1 MDGARMSAEPPQES
15 RVEALERE
23 NRALRRANAK
33 LMRERLGSSN
43 TAAAG
48 KLGRSAGDRS
58 AARSA
63 IRAPFARAR
72 LAVRRALL
80 RVLR

>member
-1 MDGARMSAEPPQES
+1 MSDES
-15 RVEALERE
+15 RIEALERE
-23 NRALRRANAK
+23 NRALRRTNAK

-48 KLGRSAGDRS
+48 RIAGGGSAGGSRRSAR
-58 AARSA
+58 ATV
-63 IRAPFARAR
+63 RAPFARAR
-72 LAVRRALL
+72 LSLRRLAL